1 MAATQPAVAV
11 DGLHKRYGD
20 VQALAGVSF
29 EVRRDEIFGLVGP
42 NGAGKTTTLR
52 TLATLLTHDGGDV
65 IVAGHDVEDAPAAV
79 RAAIRYLPEDAGS
92 YDAMTGRQFLAF
104 VADIYEGGEAMVD
117 RGVEI
122 ADLGERIDDKTQEYS
137 KGMTR
142 KLLLGASLM
151 VDPELAILDE
161 PTSGLDVQNARAVRE
176 VVKSFPD
183 EERSVLLSS
192 HNMLEVEYLCDR
204 VGLLNDG
211 EIVVTGTPA
220 ELMAEYDADNLEDVF
235 VEVVA

>member
-11 DGLHKRYGD
+11 DGLRKRYGD

-52 TLATLLTHDGGDV
+52 TLATLLTHDGGRV
-65 IVAGHDVEDAPAAV
+65 TVAGNDVEDAPAAV

-92 YDAMTGRQFLAF
+92 YDAMTGRQFLDF
-104 VADIYEGGEAMVD
+104 VADIYEGGDAMVD

-142 KLLLGASLM
+142 KLLLGAALM

-176 VVKSFPD
+176 VVKAFPD
-183 EERSVLLSS
+183 ADRSVLLSS

-211 EIVVTGTPA
+211 EIVVTGTPD